1 MEREQVEFELV
12 DMKQFARAVKLS
24 TRTLKRYKRAGK
36 LPEPRK
42 TMGRRAYWTW
52 DQIEAW
58 VKTRQELGHGL
69 ERDTKGPEAGEACNG
84 GKVGQRWGSSSLV
97 PLARTLQAKSMFPDR
112 ETIFQISASAFE
124 RSAPNVELFEHLV
137 REDDRVKGL
146 SPVMIALLV
155 RLCLILFAWWMASG
169 TNAPSKVTD
178 PTFPKVFEE
187 AFAEVP
193 ETLSKVED
201 DE

>member
-1 MEREQVEFELV
+1 MDAERVELELV

-58 VKTRQELGHGL
+58 VKTRQELDHGL
-69 ERDTKGPEAGEACNG
+69 ERDTRGPLAGEACNG
-84 GKVGQRWGSSSLV
+84 GPGRQRCTRLDHV
-97 PLARTLQAKSMFPDR
+97 PLARTSQKKQMFPDR
-112 ETIFQISASAFE
+112 ETIFQISVSAFE
-124 RSAPNVELFEHLV
+124 RSAPSVELFEHLV
-137 REDDRVKGL
+137 REDERVKGL
-146 SPVMIALLV
+146 SPVMVALLV
-155 RLCLILFAWWMASG
+155 RLCLILFAWWVASG
-169 TNAPSKVTD
+169 TNAPSSIMD
-178 PTFPKVFEE
+178 PIFPSAFEE
-187 AFAEVP
+187 VFSEVP
-193 ETLSKVED
+193 GTLNGIEN